1 MPLLLSMS
9 LGLWIFNITLMGVWA
24 LSICMFLY
32 IVSLDVVVLPT
43 FWDLEL
49 MQSVSK
55 FWVLSLIYAHL
66 PILLLLD
73 QWICQL
79 IWGLFAEKGG
89 KQRSD
94 DVFVNDLR
102 LYCYVFFN
110 DFFGLITWVCLFFF
124 FKLADQL
131 ICCFSAWKM
140 EESGVMD
147 YFWDILV
154 RRRNWNLLVVF
165 CVMLKDFMYLRLLFL
180 FRFAMDV

>member
-32 IVSLDVVVLPT
+32 IVRLDVAVLPT

-79 IWGLFAEKGG
+79 IRGLFAEKGG

-124 FKLADQL
+124 L
-131 ICCFSAWKM
+131 ITWS
-140 EESGVMD
+140 V
-147 YFWDILV
+147 
-154 RRRNWNLLVVF
+154 N
-165 CVMLKDFMYLRLLFL
+165 LLFL
-180 FRFAMDV
+180 CLENGGKWSNVLFLRYPCKEKELELISCVLCDVERLHVSEMIVFV